1 MAQPDKGGGGQ
12 KGLSPEEKKR
22 AVLFLVLEVLA
33 IDAILI
39 AAYFYGVLVLGYDPV
54 LAMIPLLGVSMA
66 TGLYFAWRRQRI
78 ERGS

>member
-1 MAQPDKGGGGQ
+1 MAQQDFGDGGQ
-12 KGLSPEEKKR
+12 KPLSQDEKKR
-22 AVLFLVLEVLA
+22 AVLFLVLGVLA

-39 AAYFYGVLVLGYDPV
+39 AAYFYVVLVLGYDPV
-54 LAMIPLLGVSMA
+54 LAMILLVGVSMA

>member
-1 MAQPDKGGGGQ
+1 MEQPDKGGGGQ
-12 KGLSPEEKKR
+12 KPLSPDEKKR
-22 AVLFLVLEVLA
+22 AVLSLVLRVVA
-33 IDAILI
+33 VDAVII

-54 LAMIPLLGVSMA
+54 LAMVPLLGVSMA